1 MGIRRVFFYPFSW
14 PRGKEEE
21 NVRTIICLL
30 TKSTECLPEFL
41 LQLLVKDGGIILS
54 KLLFNT
60 VVQALFLP
68 QVAGVLFEPRTA
80 RKKKQM
86 MVL

>member
-1 MGIRRVFFYPFSW
+1 MGIRRFFCNPFTW
-14 PRGKEEE
+14 QRGKEEE
-21 NVRTIICLL
+21 NIRTIICLL
-30 TKSTECLPEFL
+30 TESTKCLPEFL
-41 LQLLVKDGGIILS
+41 FQLLGKEGGIILS
-54 KLLFNT
+54 NLLLNT
-60 VVQALFLP
+60 MVQALFLH

>member
-1 MGIRRVFFYPFSW
+1 MGIRRFFFNPFSW
-14 PRGKEEE
+14 LRGKEEE
-21 NVRTIICLL
+21 NIRTIICLL
-30 TKSTECLPEFL
+30 TESTKCLPEFL
-41 LQLLVKDGGIILS
+41 LELLVKDGGIILS
-54 KLLFNT
+54 KMLLNPM
-60 VVQALFLP
+60 VQALFLP